1 MDGAPTNR
9 MKSRDLLYVLGF
21 STGFTEKGH
30 HIILY
35 NNVTEIQ
42 NSEILKRAAGERS
55 FAQTVYVGPVVT
67 TETEPD
73 RRYQKSCMT

>member
-9 MKSRDLLYVLGF
+9 MKSTDLLYVLGF
-21 STGFTEKGH
+21 STGFTKKN

-42 NSEILKRAAGERS
+42 NSGILKRAAGGRS

-67 TETEPD
+67 AETEPD
-73 RRYQKSCMT
+73 RRY